1 LWLTLDHA
9 WSDGVN
15 TRTMLSASSM
25 NQTRATRG
33 VDEKR
38 FGDVRSD
45 NDFRFYDLR
54 QDWSW
59 ALNDRHLPR
68 FGFSVGRQEGSY
80 DYALL
85 ARITDPLVTPVPIE
99 FAYAT
104 DRDVRASKLGAYGS
118 WRSRLTKTITTEIGA
133 RWDRYT
139 YGQGLGFEVASP
151 RFNYVQTFGAENEL
165 RAAWGVVYQP
175 QGVHE
180 LQVEDNV
187 TQFFEPERSAQSV
200 IGYTRHFPRG
210 LSLRVDVYDKQY
222 RRLRPR
228 FENLL
233 DPIQLIPEGS
243 TDRIRI
249 DAPEARARGVELTLR
264 RAAERGLAGWI
275 SASFARA
282 RERERDGWT
291 TRSWEQRETLSF
303 GSSWTGNKWNVS
315 LAGLMHSGV
324 PRTYIGIEAA
334 PGPGGTEIQGVVG
347 KRNAAHM
354 APYMRLDLR
363 ANRDV
368 VLANSRI
375 SFYLEVTNLL
385 NRRNECC
392 INNYRVEEGRGG
404 PYLNEEMGYWL
415 PMLPSFGFQWEF

>member
-1 LWLTLDHA
+1 MSQA
-9 WSDGVN
+9 
-15 TRTMLSASSM
+15 
-25 NQTRATRG
+25 RAARG

-45 NDFRFYDLR
+45 NDFSFYDLR

-59 ALNDRHLPR
+59 ALNDCHLPR
-68 FGFSVGRQEGSY
+68 FGFNVSRQKGSY
-80 DYALL
+80 DYALV
-85 ARITDPLVTPVPIE
+85 AQIIDPLVTPVPID
-99 FAYAT
+99 FAYST
-104 DRDVRASKLGAYGS
+104 DLDVRASKLGVWGA
-118 WRSRLTKTITTEIGA
+118 WRSRLTETITTEIGA

-139 YGQGLGFEVASP
+139 YGQGPEYGVASP
-151 RFNYVQTFGAENEL
+151 RFNYVQTFGGENEL

-187 TQFFEPERSAQSV
+187 TQFFEPERSSQTV
-200 IGYTRHFPRG
+200 IGYTRRLPHG
-210 LSLRVDVYDKQY
+210 LSLRVDIYDKQY
-222 RRLRPR
+222 RHLRPR

-264 RAAERGLAGWI
+264 READRGLAGWI

-282 RERERDGWT
+282 QERDRGEWT
-291 TRSWEQRETLSF
+291 TRSWQQRETLSF

-315 LAGLMHSGV
+315 FAGLVHTGV
-324 PRTYIGIEAA
+324 PRTLIGIETT
-334 PGPGGTEIQGVVG
+334 PGPGGVEIQGVVG

-354 APYMRLDLR
+354 GTYMRLDLR

-368 VLANSRI
+368 ELASSRI

-392 INNYRVEEGRGG
+392 INNYRLEEGRSG
-404 PYLNEEMGYWL
+404 PYLNQEMGYWL